1 MIARVARVAALAAVL
16 AGLLVA
22 FLSGSGS
29 ATGSRALSADRHP
42 SIAPLPLP
50 FPMPAAKA
58 ARFRAM
64 DALRQRA
71 AAIPATAPTGGSTA
85 AGQTA
90 GILGLHVGGP
100 FSPAQFVGTNL
111 WNGAISGKW
120 LVVQA
125 GGVPAAPPARPV
137 IGRNVKAG
145 VFVYWRSPQPTSST
159 PEHVVGI
166 VRAPGNP
173 RGALTVRRSAAG
185 VLTLSLSGS
194 GRIYQFSLRSLRF
207 VG

>member
-1 MIARVARVAALAAVL
+1 MMARAARLAALAAVL

-22 FLSGSGS
+22 GSVS
-29 ATGSRALSADRHP
+29 ATGSKALSANRHP

-71 AAIPATAPTGGSTA
+71 ATIPATPPTGGSTV

-111 WNGAISGKW
+111 WNGAVRGKW

-125 GGVPAAPPARPV
+125 GGVPTSPPAGPV

-145 VFVYWRSPQPTSST
+145 VFVYWRAPQPTSST
-159 PEHVVGI
+159 P
-166 VRAPGNP
+166 A
-173 RGALTVRRSAAG
+173 TTS
-185 VLTLSLSGS
+185 
-194 GRIYQFSLRSLRF
+194 
-207 VG
+207 